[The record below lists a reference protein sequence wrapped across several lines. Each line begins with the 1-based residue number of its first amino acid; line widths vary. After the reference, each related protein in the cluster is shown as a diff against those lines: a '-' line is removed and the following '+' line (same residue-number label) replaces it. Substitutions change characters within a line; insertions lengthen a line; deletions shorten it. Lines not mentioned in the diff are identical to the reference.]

1 MTVLFIHYRFPG
13 QFVPLVDAYVRAG
26 VQIVA
31 ICHAPD
37 QTALDAATFGKIRLM
52 TCAPGERPG
61 SAGGYSQD
69 LMAGSLRV
77 RKALLQLQQEGFY
90 PEVCLAHIGF
100 GDGLFVKDIF
110 PDTVYL
116 AYCEYYY
123 HARRSDL
130 DFDPEFALP
139 DTGLVDIKTPNAYT
153 LLALD
158 AADAAISPTEWQ
170 KKRFPAAYQHRIAV
184 IHEGVDTV
192 RCQPDP
198 SACFTLENGQIL
210 RQGDEIVTYATRN
223 LEPYRG
229 FHTFMRAVALLLR
242 QRPRLQVLIAG
253 GDEVSYSRPLPQ
265 GQTYRETLLAELD
278 LDEAELSRLHFVGHL
293 PFDTYCRLLQ
303 VSMVHVYL
311 TVPFVLSWSLL
322 EAMACQC
329 AIVASDTEPVREVVQ
344 DGHSALCGDFF
355 NALQLASLIECLLL
369 NPVLRIKL
377 GTQARRTVVERYNRD
392 RTFGCYQDLL
402 NRIT

>member
-1 MTVLFIHYRFPG
+1 MKVLFIHYRFPG
-13 QFVPLVDAYVRAG
+13 QFVPLVEAYVRAG
-26 VQIVA
+26 AQIVA

-37 QTALDAATFGKIRLM
+37 HAALAAATWSRIRLM
-52 TCAPGERPG
+52 TCNQTGMSERV
-61 SAGGYSQD
+61 GGYSQD
-69 LMAGSLRV
+69 LLTGSLRV
-77 RKALLQLQQEGFY
+77 RKALLQLQQEGFF
-90 PEVCLAHIGF
+90 PAVCLAHIGF

-110 PDTVYL
+110 PDAVYL

-123 HARRSDL
+123 HARQSDL
-130 DFDPEFALP
+130 DFDPEFSAP

-198 SACFTLENGQIL
+198 SACFTLGNGQTL

-229 FHTFMRAVALLLR
+229 FHTFMRAMAILMQR
-242 QRPRLQVLIAG
+242 RPRLQVLIAG

-278 LDEAELSRLHFVGHL
+278 LDRSRLHCVGHL
-293 PFDTYCRLLQ
+293 PFDDYCRLLQ

-329 AIVASDTEPVREVVQ
+329 AIVASDTGPVREVLR
-344 DGHSALCGDFF
+344 DGHSALIGDFF
-355 NALQLASLIECLLL
+355 NPGQLASLIECLLL
-369 NPVLRIKL
+369 NPALRTRL
-377 GTQARRTVVERYNRD
+377 GTEARRTVVERYNRD
-392 RTFGCYQDLL
+392 QTFGRYQDLL
-402 NRIT
+402 NRITP